1 MDNFVAIDFETANS
15 SRSSICSIGL
25 VVVLNKVIIERFYSL
40 VKPMP
45 NIYDIHCTQIHGI
58 TENDTMDALIFP
70 EVWANVIPIIQD
82 LPLVAHNMAF
92 EKSCLKSVFNQY
104 EIEYPNYVF
113 WDTLKAA
120 KKAFPNAPN
129 YQLHTVSKLCGFEL
143 ENHHNALADAEACAK
158 IAIKLF

>member
-1 MDNFVAIDFETANS
+1 
-15 SRSSICSIGL
+15 
-25 VVVLNKVIIERFYSL
+25 
-40 VKPMP
+40 MP

-104 EIEYPNYVF
+104 KIEYPNYVF
-113 WDTLKAA
+113 
-120 KKAFPNAPN
+120 
-129 YQLHTVSKLCGFEL
+129 L
-143 ENHHNALADAEACAK
+143 ET
-158 IAIKLF
+158 